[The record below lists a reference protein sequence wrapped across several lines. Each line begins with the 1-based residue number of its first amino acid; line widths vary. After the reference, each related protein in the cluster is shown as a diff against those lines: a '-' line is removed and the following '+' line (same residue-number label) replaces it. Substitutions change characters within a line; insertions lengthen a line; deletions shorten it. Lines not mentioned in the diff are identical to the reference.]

1 MTTSS
6 IRQHSFHRLFRTAL
20 AFLLAFSLA
29 GCASLLNRDPVRIN
43 VVGLEPLAGQGLE
56 MRFAVKLRVQNPNDA
71 PIDYDG
77 VALELE
83 VNGKPFATGVS
94 NQSGSVP
101 RFGETVFSVPVSVS
115 AFSAARQ
122 ALGVATGSTLKG
134 LPYVIRGQLAGGA
147 LGGVRFVDRGTLDVP
162 GLGSL

>member
-1 MTTSS
+1 MPISRTL
-6 IRQHSFHRLFRTAL
+6 QHAFPLFFRAAL
-20 AFLLAFSLA
+20 TVLLAFSLA
-29 GCASLLNRDPVRIN
+29 GCAGLLNRDPVRIN

-56 MRFAVKLRVQNPNDA
+56 MRFAVRLRVQNPNDA

-134 LPYVIRGQLAGGA
+134 LPYVIRGRLAGGA
-147 LGGVRFVDRGTLDVP
+147 FGGVRFVDRGTLDFP
-162 GLGSL
+162 GLGNL

>member
-1 MTTSS
+1 MHISRT
-6 IRQHSFHRLFRTAL
+6 RRSFIPQLLRAGLTC
-20 AFLLAFSLA
+20 LLAFSLA
-29 GCASLLNRDPVRIN
+29 GCAGLLNRDPVRIN
-43 VVGLEPLAGQGLE
+43 VVGLEPLPGQGLE
-56 MRFAVKLRVQNPNDA
+56 MRFAVRLRVQNPNDA
-71 PIDYDG
+71 PIDYNG

-122 ALGVATGSTLKG
+122 ALGVASGATLTG
-134 LPYVIRGQLAGGA
+134 LPYVIRGRLAGGA
-147 LGGVRFVDRGTLDVP
+147 FGGVRFVDRGSLDFP
-162 GLGSL
+162 GLGGL

>member
-1 MTTSS
+1 M
-6 IRQHSFHRLFRTAL
+6 LV
-20 AFLLAFSLA
+20 LAFSLA
-29 GCASLLNRDPVRIN
+29 GCASLLNRDPVRVN
-43 VVGLEPLAGQGLE
+43 VVGLQPLAGQGLE

-83 VNGKPFATGVS
+83 INGAPFATGVS

-122 ALGVATGSTLKG
+122 AFGLTTGGTIERV
-134 LPYVIRGQLAGGA
+134 PYVIRGRLAGGA
-147 LGGVRFVDRGTLDVP
+147 FGGIRFVDRGSLDFP
-162 GLGSL
+162 GFDGG

>member
-1 MTTSS
+1 MTFSPT
-6 IRQHSFHRLFRTAL
+6 RNPARLFHAAL
-20 AFLLAFSLA
+20 ALLLAFALA
-29 GCASLLNRDPVRIN
+29 GCAGLLNRDPVRIN
-43 VVGLEPLAGQGLE
+43 VVGLEPLPGQGLE
-56 MRFAVKLRVQNPNDA
+56 MRFAVRLRVQNPNDA

-122 ALGVATGSTLKG
+122 ALGVASGDALRG
-134 LPYVIRGQLAGGA
+134 LPYVIRGRLAGGA
-147 LGGVRFVDRGTLDVP
+147 FGGVRFVDRGRLDFP
-162 GLGSL
+162 GLGGF

>member
-1 MTTSS
+1 MRS
-6 IRQHSFHRLFRTAL
+6 FRTRNPARLLHAVL
-20 AFLLAFSLA
+20 ACLLALGLA
-29 GCASLLNRDPVRIN
+29 GCAGLLNRDPVRIN
-43 VVGLEPLAGQGLE
+43 VVGLEPLPGQGLE
-56 MRFAVKLRVQNPNDA
+56 MRFAVRLRVQNPNDA

-94 NQSGSVP
+94 SQSGSVP

-122 ALGVATGSTLKG
+122 ALGVASGATLTG
-134 LPYVIRGQLAGGA
+134 LPYVIRGRLAGGA
-147 LGGVRFVDRGTLDVP
+147 FGGVRFVDRGSLDFP
-162 GLGSL
+162 GLGDL

>member
-1 MTTSS
+1 MPISRTP
-6 IRQHSFHRLFRTAL
+6 QHAFPLFFRAAL
-20 AFLLAFSLA
+20 TVLLAFSLA
-29 GCASLLNRDPVRIN
+29 GCAGLLNRDPVRIN

-56 MRFAVKLRVQNPNDA
+56 MRFAVRLRVQNPNDA

-134 LPYVIRGQLAGGA
+134 LPYVIRGRLAGGA
-147 LGGVRFVDRGTLDVP
+147 FGGVRFVDRGTLDFP
-162 GLGSL
+162 GLGNL